1 MKRTFLA
8 ILPLFLIQLC
18 VAGNGPIKQQPV
30 IQDTAVEG
38 KVLDEVANDPKP
50 PSKEKV
56 QYISQ
61 VTRCLLYTSPSPR
74 D

>member
-1 MKRTFLA
+1 MKKNILA

-18 VAGNGPIKQQPV
+18 VAGTGHIFQQPV
-30 IQDTAVEG
+30 IQDTTVDT

-61 VTRCLLYTSPSPR
+61 VTLWF
-74 D
+74 